1 MSFLGIDLGTGS
13 LKAAIVD
20 EHGREQAVSSVA
32 YAFDTPRAGWAE
44 IAVETWWSALVEA
57 LARLPRHLRDDV
69 RAIGLSGQ
77 MHGVVLLDAHGE
89 PVRPALL
96 WPDSRALDLL
106 DAWPEPQPNP
116 VAPGM
121 AGPLLRWIVL
131 HEPQTARR
139 TRWAVQPKDWL
150 RVALGGAFA
159 TDPSDACATALASPA
174 GVWDAALL
182 ERLGIPREW
191 FAPLAPSYAAA
202 GVLSQRAAQALGL
215 RAGIVLATGAAD
227 TPCAALGSG
236 LAQDGDALLT
246 TGTGGQIVVLAS
258 GEPVAVKGLHRYRAA
273 SDHWYRMAAMQ
284 NVGIALERV
293 RGWLSYEWVDAY
305 REAFGDAVADVS
317 GAVSGGAANGKSA
330 GSVSGAP
337 GEPMSAVSSASFGA
351 SADTPTGADLGADS
365 NAALSAAPTRTTRP
379 ATHGESRASSGL
391 TFLPYLTG
399 ERTPWLN
406 PQARGGWLG
415 LSLEHTRGAMMRA
428 AFEGV
433 AFSLRAGLD
442 AVRSSGAT
450 VTALK
455 LAGGGSVDPRWRQLL
470 ADALGVELHA
480 VDCPNAA
487 PRGAAIL
494 GGLASGH
501 WHARDLAALAPG
513 ATRVAGP
520 RGDAALA
527 ERYARFVDLYGRV
540 EPWFGGTTQREAR

>member
-13 LKAAIVD
+13 LKVAIVD
-20 EHGREQAVSSVA
+20 ENGRERAVASVA
-32 YAFDTPRAGWAE
+32 YAIETPHAGWAE
-44 IAVETWWSALVEA
+44 TSVQTWWRALCEA
-57 LARLPRHLRDDV
+57 AARLPDGLRREV
-69 RAIGLSGQ
+69 RAIGFSGQ
-77 MHGVVLLDAHGE
+77 MHGVVLIDEAGE
-89 PVRPALL
+89 AVRPAML
-96 WPDSRALDLL
+96 WPDTRALALL

-121 AGPLLRWIVL
+121 AGPLLRWVVL
-131 HEPQTARR
+131 HEPQSASR
-139 TRWAVQPKDWL
+139 TRWALQPKDWL
-150 RVALGGAFA
+150 RVALGGAVV
-159 TDPSDACATALASPA
+159 TDPSDACATALADPA
-174 GVWDAALL
+174 GMWDVALL
-182 ERLGIPREW
+182 DRLGIPRAW
-191 FAPLAPSYAAA
+191 FAPLAPSYAAG
-202 GVLSQRAAQALGL
+202 GVLSEKAAQALGL

-236 LAQDGDALLT
+236 LAHDGDALLT
-246 TGTGGQIVVLAS
+246 TGTGGQIVVLA
-258 GEPVAVKGLHRYRAA
+258 ECAPAAARGLHRYRAA

-293 RGWLSYEWVDAY
+293 RGWLSYEWADAY
-305 REAFGDAVADVS
+305 RDAFGDAA
-317 GAVSGGAANGKSA
+317 
-330 GSVSGAP
+330 
-337 GEPMSAVSSASFGA
+337 GA
-351 SADTPTGADLGADS
+351 STT
-365 NAALSAAPTRTTRP
+365 AA
-379 ATHGESRASSGL
+379 SGL

-406 PQARGGWLG
+406 PMARGGWLG
-415 LSLEHTRGAMMRA
+415 LALDHTRGTMMRA

-442 AVRSSGAT
+442 AIRASGAT

-455 LAGGGSVDPRWRQLL
+455 LAGGGSIDAHWRQLL
-470 ADALGVELHA
+470 ADALNVELHA

-527 ERYARFVDLYGRV
+527 ERYARFLDLYGRV
-540 EPWFGGTTQREAR
+540 ETWFDGTHSR